1 MLPSAFLSFATF
13 SVATLAFAHPSTY
26 ERSPEQVKLT
36 RNPSLRKT
44 HHKTTVSSAHS
55 ATETPAGTHSYV
67 ENWAGAAIS
76 QTTATYNSVSAV
88 ITVPTLSIPS
98 GGDDTTQYTGVTW
111 VGIDGDT
118 CNNVLLQTGIGWF
131 LEGST
136 ATYYAWYEW
145 YPDEPSITHYSE
157 TFPLEAGDSVTLQVE
172 ASSTTSGT
180 ASVTNHRT
188 GQTISQT
195 FSGQA
200 TPLCQFDADWI
211 VENYYTESGSNIT
224 FMPFADFGS
233 IDFESASAGTI
244 SGDSQGPGDANT
256 FDIQRSDVGT
266 LTSSNVTDT
275 TVQVDYV

>member
-1 MLPSAFLSFATF
+1 M
-13 SVATLAFAHPSTY
+13 
-26 ERSPEQVKLT
+26 
-36 RNPSLRKT
+36 
-44 HHKTTVSSAHS
+44 
-55 ATETPAGTHSYV
+55 
-67 ENWAGAAIS
+67 
-76 QTTATYNSVSAV
+76 
-88 ITVPTLSIPS
+88 
-98 GGDDTTQYTGVTW
+98 
-111 VGIDGDT
+111 GIDGDT

-136 ATYYAWYEW
+136 ATYYGVFSSIQEIVYLTSTCLAWYEW

-211 VENYYTESGSNIT
+211 VENYVSRLCLPM
-224 FMPFADFGS
+224 FLLL
-233 IDFESASAGTI
+233 
-244 SGDSQGPGDANT
+244 
-256 FDIQRSDVGT
+256 RS
-266 LTSSNVTDT
+266 S
-275 TVQVDYV
+275 